1 MLRPRDQSGV
11 TPDMRDPAT
20 PSDVTISSSAP
31 APFDDPTMGVA
42 VAARTRSR
50 EPPLNRLV
58 TIGDS
63 LTMGFQ
69 NNAVFRTEMSYPAM
83 IAHELGAEF
92 RHPVYDGPGDGLPLN
107 FEALVRDLESRFG
120 DRIDVWEAPRA
131 LARARKWLAIHED
144 YWERGPG
151 ARFTPPAAINHNLG
165 VSGWSF
171 ATALATTARS
181 VEARIRRPRDGLFDD
196 LLPENA
202 QERMELRVLASAG
215 GMDRTV
221 FEAAEAL
228 GAQVGGGHDPD
239 VGIDTLVVMLGANSA
254 LGTVVR
260 LQVNWQGGPQFDG
273 KRPATVVAPRL
284 FRADLRR
291 AVAAVRRIAARR
303 VIWATVPHVTIA
315 PIARGVEGRLSETS
329 RYFDAYT
336 YPWIAEHGLNR
347 AWDPY
352 LTHQE
357 ARAVDSAIDHY
368 NDDIAQAVVDAR
380 RDGLDWRILD
390 LAGLLDRLA
399 HRRYIEQ
406 KRAQPEWWTP
416 YPLPPELEALE
427 PTPDSRFLSTDAAG
441 RRDAGGL
448 FSLDGVHPTTIG
460 YGVLAQ
466 EVVDVMSGAGVDFP
480 GPDGSP
486 RPRPVRI
493 DVRRVMAADTLLRRP
508 PRSVDASVRTIGWIH
523 RNLPFVGALLG

>member
-1 MLRPRDQSGV
+1 MLRPRDTADV
-11 TPDMRDPAT
+11 TPDMRDAAT
-20 PSDVTISSSAP
+20 PSDVTLSSSAP
-31 APFDDPTMGVA
+31 PPFTDPTMGVA
-42 VAARTRSR
+42 VAPRARSAELPR
-50 EPPLNRLV
+50 NRLV

-69 NNAVFRTEMSYPAM
+69 NYAIFRTEMSYPAM

-92 RHPVYDGPGDGLPLN
+92 RHPVYDSPGDGLPLN
-107 FEALVRDLESRFG
+107 LEALVRDLEERFG
-120 DRIDVWEAPRA
+120 ARIDIWEAPRA
-131 LARARKWLAIHED
+131 IARARKWLATNEG

-151 ARFTPPAAINHNLG
+151 SRFTPPAAINHNLG

-171 ATALATTARS
+171 DTALRKTARS
-181 VEARIRRPRDGLFDD
+181 VEARLGRPRDGLFDD
-196 LLPENA
+196 LLPEDA

-221 FEAAEAL
+221 FQAAEAL

-254 LGTVVR
+254 LQTVVR
-260 LQVNWQGGPQFDG
+260 LRVNWLGGPRFDP

-284 FRADLRR
+284 FREDLRR

-315 PIARGVEGRLSETS
+315 PIARGVDERHSETS
-329 RYFDAYT
+329 RYYDAYT

-368 NDDIAQAVVDAR
+368 NDDIAQAVIDAR
-380 RDGLDWRILD
+380 RDGLDWRIVD
-390 LAGLLDRLA
+390 IAGLLDRLA
-399 HRRYIEQ
+399 QRRYITQ
-406 KRAQPEWWTP
+406 VKARPRWWTE
-416 YPLPPELEALE
+416 YPLPSELAGLD
-427 PTPDSRFLSTDAAG
+427 PRPDSRFLSTDAAG
-441 RRDAGGL
+441 KRDAGGL

-460 YGVLAQ
+460 YGILAQ
-466 EVVDVMSGAGVDFP
+466 EVIDVMSGADVEFP
-480 GPDGSP
+480 GSGGSS
-486 RPRPVRI
+486 RARPVRV
-493 DVRRVMAADTLLRRP
+493 DVARVMAADTLLQRP
-508 PRSVDASVRTIGWIH
+508 PISIDASLRTIGWIH
-523 RNLPFVGALLG
+523 RNLPFVGGLLG